1 MSAPDVNLEKQKHRH
16 RTMVRGL
23 WVGAALAIVVAIGLV
38 VSETVFG
45 ADPADLAPAA
55 TGAND

>member
-23 WVGAALAIVVAIGLV
+23 WVGAAVAVIVAIGLI
-38 VSETVFG
+38 VSETVFD
-45 ADPADLAPAA
+45 ADPTDLAPAA
-55 TGAND
+55 DAAKG